1 MNKDESEINEELKN
15 ITLTTKEGWAKFVN
29 APKRTKPIVLSH
41 QEINALS
48 ASERR
53 LYKKQRN
60 DWHANLAVVE
70 TPPLLALHKQLAVLM
85 DSNASDANLVKGGL
99 AIEGPAGI
107 GKTTAV
113 ENFAKR
119 FHLEEIADVGPMT
132 KEGHE
137 TWPVCR
143 ITLNGTPT
151 PRALYIAMLHFLAH
165 PGIRTGNADQFKLR
179 ALDAFLDCN
188 VRLLIIDEVH
198 FSAFNTTDG
207 VKLSNTFKSIAN
219 DFPVTTLFVGIG
231 LSEAGFFSEGRGD
244 SSKQHNVRQQT
255 ARRVTAH
262 AMRPF
267 QAELLED
274 RRQWR
279 RLVRAIEK
287 QLVLADHEQR
297 SLASGE
303 LSDYLYVRTQGYFQS
318 LTTLITRGCALAIL
332 DGQEALSID
341 LLDQVTIDVAAE
353 SGRESAHAKLRAVR
367 QKQSRAMGAPASQ
380 SVSVTG

>member
-1 MNKDESEINEELKN
+1 MAEK
-15 ITLTTKEGWAKFVN
+15 
-29 APKRTKPIVLSH
+29 
-41 QEINALS
+41 
-48 ASERR
+48 R

-60 DWHANLAVVE
+60 DWHANLSVVE
-70 TPPLLALHKQLAVLM
+70 TPPLLALRKQLDMLM
-85 DSNASDANLVKGGL
+85 DSNASDANVVKGGL

-119 FHLEEIADVGPMT
+119 FHLEEIADGGLMAQN
-132 KEGHE
+132 GHE
-137 TWPVCR
+137 RWPVCC

-165 PGIRTGNADQFKLR
+165 PGTRTGNADQFKLR

-262 AMRPF
+262 AMGPF
-267 QAELLED
+267 EAELPAD

-279 RLVRAIEK
+279 TLVRAIEK
-287 QLVLADHEQR
+287 QLVLADHHQR

-303 LSDYLYVRTQGYFQS
+303 MSDYLYVRTQGYFQS
-318 LTTLITRGCALAIL
+318 LATLITRGCTLAIL
-332 DGQEALSID
+332 DGQEALTID
-341 LLDQVTIDVAAE
+341 LLEQVTIDVAAE
-353 SGRESAHAKLRAVR
+353 SGRESTHAKLRAIRER
-367 QKQSRAMGAPASQ
+367 QNRAARTPAR
-380 SVSVTG
+380 

>member
-1 MNKDESEINEELKN
+1 MNDDESEINEELKN

-29 APKRTKPIVLSH
+29 VPKRSKPKLLTR
-41 QEINALS
+41 QGINDLS
-48 ASERR
+48 ASDKR
-53 LYKKQRN
+53 LYKKQRT
-60 DWHANLAVVE
+60 DWHANLGVVE
-70 TPPLLALHKQLAVLM
+70 TPPLLTLHKQLAVLM
-85 DSNASDANLVKGGL
+85 ASNASDANLVKGGL
-99 AIEGPAGI
+99 AIEGPGGI

-119 FHLEEIADVGPMT
+119 FHLDEIADGGPMT
-132 KEGHE
+132 REGHE
-137 TWPVCR
+137 RWPVCR

-151 PRALYIAMLHFLAH
+151 PRALYIAMLHYLAH
-165 PGIRTGNADQFKLR
+165 PAVRTGNADQFKLR

-198 FSAFNTTDG
+198 FSAFNTADG

-219 DFPVTTLFVGIG
+219 DFPVTTLFVGID
-231 LSEAGFFSEGRGD
+231 LSAAGFFSEGRGD

-262 AMRPF
+262 AMGPF
-267 QAELLED
+267 EAESLEG

-279 RLVRAIEK
+279 TLVRAIEK

-303 LSDYLYVRTQGYFQS
+303 MSDYLYVRTQGYFQS
-318 LTTLITRGCALAIL
+318 LTTLITRGCVLAIL
-332 DGQEALSID
+332 DGQEALTID
-341 LLDQVTIDVAAE
+341 LLEQVTIDVAAE
-353 SGRESAHAKLRAVR
+353 SGRESTHAKLRAVR
-367 QKQSRAMGAPASQ
+367 QKQSRSARAPTAE
-380 SVSVTG
+380 SVSAAR

>member
-1 MNKDESEINEELKN
+1 MNDDDDEITTELKN

-29 APKRTKPIVLSH
+29 APKRIRPKSLTR
-41 QEINALS
+41 QEIKELS
-48 ASERR
+48 ASDKR

-60 DWHANLAVVE
+60 DWHANLRVVQ

-85 DSNASDANLVKGGL
+85 DGNASDAKLVKGGL

-119 FHLEEIADVGPMT
+119 FHLDEVADGGPMT
-132 KEGHE
+132 REGHE
-137 TWPVCR
+137 RWPVCR

-151 PRALYIAMLHFLAH
+151 PRAIYIAMLHFLAH
-165 PGIRTGNADQFKLR
+165 PAVRTGNADQFKLR
-179 ALDAFLDCN
+179 ALDAFLDCS

-198 FSAFNTTDG
+198 FSAFNTADG

-267 QAELLED
+267 EAESLAD

-279 RLVRAIEK
+279 TLVRAIEK

-303 LSDYLYVRTQGYFQS
+303 MSDYLYVRTQGYFQS
-318 LTTLITRGCALAIL
+318 MATLITRGCALAIL
-332 DGQEALSID
+332 DGREALTID
-341 LLDQVTIDVAAE
+341 VLEQVTIDVAAE
-353 SGRESAHAKLRAVR
+353 SGRESTHAKLRAVR
-367 QKQSRAMGAPASQ
+367 QKQSRAARAPAAE
-380 SVSVTG
+380 SVSAAG

>member
-1 MNKDESEINEELKN
+1 MNDDDDEITTELKN

-29 APKRTKPIVLSH
+29 APKRIRPKSLTL
-41 QEINALS
+41 QEIKELS
-48 ASERR
+48 ASDRR
-53 LYKKQRN
+53 RYKKQRN
-60 DWHANLAVVE
+60 DWHANLGVIE

-113 ENFAKR
+113 ENFAKK
-119 FHLEEIADVGPMT
+119 FHLDEIADGGPMT
-132 KEGHE
+132 REGHE
-137 TWPVCR
+137 RWPVCR

-165 PGIRTGNADQFKLR
+165 PAVRTGNADQFKLR
-179 ALDAFLDCN
+179 ALDAFLDCS

-198 FSAFNTTDG
+198 FSAFNTADG

-262 AMRPF
+262 AMGSF
-267 QAELLED
+267 EAESLAD

-279 RLVRAIEK
+279 TLVRAIEK

-303 LSDYLYVRTQGYFQS
+303 MSDYLYVRTQGYFQS
-318 LTTLITRGCALAIL
+318 LATLITRGCALAIL
-332 DGQEALSID
+332 NGQEALTID
-341 LLDQVTIDVAAE
+341 LLEQVTIDVAAE
-353 SGRESAHAKLRAVR
+353 SGRESTHAKLRTVR
-367 QKQSRAMGAPASQ
+367 QKQSGAARMPA
-380 SVSVTG
+380 

>member
-1 MNKDESEINEELKN
+1 MKDDESEINEELKN

-29 APKRTKPIVLSH
+29 APRRARPESLTHQEMKVLS
-41 QEINALS
+41 S
-48 ASERR
+48 SDKR

-60 DWHANLAVVE
+60 DWHANLGIVQ
-70 TPPLLALHKQLAVLM
+70 TPQLLALHKQLDVLM
-85 DSNASDANLVKGGL
+85 DSNASDSNLVKGGL

-113 ENFAKR
+113 ENFGKR
-119 FHLEEIADVGPMT
+119 FHLEEIADGGPMT

-137 TWPVCR
+137 KWPVCR

-165 PGIRTGNADQFKLR
+165 PGVRTGNADQFKLR

-188 VRLLIIDEVH
+188 VRLLVIDEVH

-262 AMRPF
+262 TMRPF
-267 QAELLED
+267 QAESPED

-367 QKQSRAMGAPASQ
+367 QKQSRTTGSSVSQ
-380 SVSVTG
+380 SVSTIG